1 MASDQRKNNLY
12 IFGIVLAVLTF
23 WLFAQSMINI
33 IPAMQKDMDISL
45 STLNIATS
53 VTALFSGLFIVVGG
67 GIADR
72 SGRKR
77 MTYLGLVL
85 SIVGSLLVIISFSS
99 VILIIGRAIQ
109 GISAAL
115 IMPATL
121 SLIKTAFNETER
133 QRALSYW
140 SFGSWGGGGI
150 ATLAGGF
157 IATYLGWKWIFVF
170 SIAVALISMWILR
183 DIKES
188 KAKTES
194 KEGFDYVGF
203 GIFVVALIGANLLIT
218 QGDSLGWLNPITL
231 IIGGVTALLFIV
243 YYLYEKNRKIQFI
256 DFNLFKSKAY
266 TGAVAS
272 NFFTNAIAAN
282 IVVAN
287 IYVQV
292 ERGFSA
298 FETGLLTVG
307 NVVALLIMIRVGE
320 RMLQKQGPRR
330 PMVISILVAAIG
342 MSLAAM
348 TFLPD
353 LPYVIVAFIGFLV
366 AGVGIGMYATP
377 SIDTA
382 LAHIDDDKAGIASG
396 VYKMT
401 SSLGYSFGLA
411 ISTATYSTILNI
423 TGSQNM
429 AATYGI
435 LTVLIFGAIALL
447 IVNKTIETEKKI
459 LNSKHLGGIN
469 HG

>member
-1 MASDQRKNNLY
+1 MATNQRKNNMY

-33 IPAMQKDMDISL
+33 IPAMQKDMDVNL

-67 GIADR
+67 GLADR
-72 SGRKR
+72 SGRKK
-77 MTYLGLVL
+77 MTFLGLIL
-85 SIVGSLLVIISFSS
+85 SIIGSILVILSFTS
-99 VILIIGRAIQ
+99 ITLIIGRAIQ

-121 SLIKTAFNETER
+121 SLIKTAFNESER

-140 SFGSWGGGGI
+140 SFGSWGGGGV
-150 ATLAGGF
+150 ATLAGGL

-183 DIKES
+183 DITES
-188 KAKTES
+188 KAINEN
-194 KEGFDYVGF
+194 KEKFDYGGF
-203 GIFVVALIGANLLIT
+203 GIFVIALIGANLLIT
-218 QGDSLGWLNPITL
+218 QGDSLGWLNPIT
-231 IIGGVTALLFIV
+231 IVIGIATVVMFTL
-243 YYLYEKNRKIQFI
+243 YYMYEKNRKVQFI
-256 DFNLFKSKAY
+256 DFDLFKSRAY
-266 TGAVAS
+266 TGAVTS

-282 IVVAN
+282 IVVVN

-292 ERGFSA
+292 ERGFSS
-298 FETGLLTVG
+298 FETGLLTIG
-307 NVVALLIMIRVGE
+307 NIVALLIMIRVGE
-320 RMLQKQGPRR
+320 RMLQKQGARR
-330 PMVISILVAAIG
+330 PMIISIFVSAIG
-342 MSLAAM
+342 MSLAAL

-353 LPYVIVAFIGFLV
+353 MLYVIVAFVGFLV

-411 ISTATYSTILNI
+411 ISTACYSTILNI

-435 LTVLIFGAIALL
+435 LTVLIFGGVALW
-447 IVNKTIETEKKI
+447 IVNKTIEPEMKLI
-459 LNSKHLGGIN
+459 ESKL
-469 HG
+469 